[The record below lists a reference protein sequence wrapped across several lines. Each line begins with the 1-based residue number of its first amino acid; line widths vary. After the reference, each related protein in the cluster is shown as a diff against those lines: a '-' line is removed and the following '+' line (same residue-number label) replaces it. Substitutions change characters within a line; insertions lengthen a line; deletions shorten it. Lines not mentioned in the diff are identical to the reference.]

1 MRKLAV
7 ILWSALFISMAGFV
21 GWIAFFVVMGIG
33 CFIWLLR
40 ILVSESSYERVWQNW
55 SVLSDEMKK
64 RYNSR
69 ATNGEGFA
77 LYAEEHYTW
86 FEKLLR

>member
-7 ILWSALFISMAGFV
+7 ILWSALLISMAG
-21 GWIAFFVVMGIG
+21 FVVMGIG